1 MSKPNWIKD
10 AIKQPGKLK
19 SKMGMKKPMADEEP
33 KKMPAFFGK
42 GK

>member
-19 SKMGMKKPMADEEP
+19 SKMGMKKPMMEEGQKAP
-33 KKMPAFFGK
+33 PFMVKRGK
-42 GK
+42 